1 MSHICIR
8 RTKEMQNEKGE
19 YLVPLPPVEMT
30 LVPVKL
36 DEATRVRS
44 DDLEELSVFLSF
56 FFYKK
61 LYDEIEALSQQKF
74 TSMMDIHS
82 RSGSFSVRTRSN
94 FHLI

>member
-36 DEATRVRS
+36 DEVTKVRS
-44 DDLEELSVFLSF
+44 DDLE
-56 FFYKK
+56 K
-61 LYDEIEALSQQKF
+61 L
-74 TSMMDIHS
+74 
-82 RSGSFSVRTRSN
+82 SN
-94 FHLI
+94 FYRPFSIRNYTMKLRRSLNKDLLQ